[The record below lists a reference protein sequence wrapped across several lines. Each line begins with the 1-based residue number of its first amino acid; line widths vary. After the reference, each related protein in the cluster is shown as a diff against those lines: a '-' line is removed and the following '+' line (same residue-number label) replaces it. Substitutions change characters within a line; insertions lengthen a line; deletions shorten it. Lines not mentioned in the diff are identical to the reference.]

1 MKLQSA
7 LDAVL
12 GPPDMSLPLED
23 ALTEDILTKLK
34 DCEYLRDVI
43 NEGLRLHST
52 VGFGLPRVVPE
63 GGMTILGHTFAPG
76 TIVSIPGYALHLE
89 KSIWGEDAD
98 MFNPDRWSMGDKEAM
113 GRAFV
118 PFSVGP
124 RCFYLFTRR
133 RRGR

>member
-63 GGMTILGHTFAPG
+63 GGMTILSHTFAPG
-76 TIVSIPGYALHLE
+76 TIVSTPGYALHVE

-98 MFNPDRWSMGDKEAM
+98 VFNPDRWSMGDKEVM

-124 RCFYLFTRR
+124 RCVFWHTRQ